1 MQALILKIK
10 KHQFLFEE
18 LVKRD
23 FKQKYKRTVLGM
35 GWSILSPL
43 LTLLVLKLVFGFYF
57 GRTIS
62 HYTIYLFCGNL
73 LFAYYKE
80 STTSGMNSLM
90 GNAAIFSKINVPKYL
105 FLFSKNVS
113 SLINFGLTLLIFFA
127 FVFADGLPFTWKFLM
142 LLYPI
147 ACLVIFNLGMGLILS
162 ALFVFFRD
170 ISYLYNVFTMLLMY
184 ASAIFYDI
192 TIVPEKLQFIFYLN
206 PVYCCIAYF
215 RSIVIAGEIPPV
227 EWHLLCLGY
236 ALLAFLVGCY
246 IYKKDN
252 HKFLYYI

>member
-1 MQALILKIK
+1 MRALILKMK

-43 LTLLVLKLVFGFYF
+43 LTLLVLQLVFGFYF
-57 GRTIS
+57 GRTIP

-113 SLINFGLTLLIFFA
+113 SLINFGLTLLFSSLLFLSMG
-127 FVFADGLPFTWKFLM
+127 FRLPGSF
-142 LLYPI
+142 
-147 ACLVIFNLGMGLILS
+147 
-162 ALFVFFRD
+162 
-170 ISYLYNVFTMLLMY
+170 
-184 ASAIFYDI
+184 
-192 TIVPEKLQFIFYLN
+192 
-206 PVYCCIAYF
+206 
-215 RSIVIAGEIPPV
+215 
-227 EWHLLCLGY
+227 
-236 ALLAFLVGCY
+236 
-246 IYKKDN
+246 
-252 HKFLYYI
+252 